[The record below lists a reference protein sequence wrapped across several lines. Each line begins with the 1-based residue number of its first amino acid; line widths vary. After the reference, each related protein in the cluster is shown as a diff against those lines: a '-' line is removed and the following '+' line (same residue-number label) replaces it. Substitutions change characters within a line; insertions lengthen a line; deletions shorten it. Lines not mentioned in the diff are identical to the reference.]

1 MPPDPP
7 PDLPQRILRQTRI
20 NLALAVL
27 LLVGYAAL
35 AIWAVSFFRHGAR
48 EKGDEVVAAVKQ
60 RLLQDV
66 GPLAEEMNNAP
77 DNVLPPVATALFE
90 QIEEDLPTLAQT
102 VEQQGK
108 EVADHLEETIRK
120 DLEARYRA
128 AEGKYRQILHEEFP
142 EITDAKVLE
151 RMTAQIEGAFAKL
164 IRRYHLKEY
173 RERVERTSKLWQEI
187 PPAPLPP
194 GGTRALG
201 KQLESEVR
209 QWVRMKLVAEALG
222 PFGKE
227 GGQ

>member
-1 MPPDPP
+1 MPPDPR
-7 PDLPQRILRQTRI
+7 PDLPERVLRQTRC

-35 AIWAVSFFRHGAR
+35 AIWAVYFFRHGAKD
-48 EKGDEVVAAVKQ
+48 KGDQVLAAVKQ
-60 RLLQDV
+60 RLMQEI
-66 GPLAEEMNNAP
+66 GPLADEFNTAP
-77 DNVLPPVATALFE
+77 GGVIPPAATALFE
-90 QIEEDLPTLAQT
+90 QVEEDLPTLTQT

-128 AEGKYRQILHEEFP
+128 ARGKYRDILHEEFP
-142 EITDAKVLE
+142 EITDEAALD
-151 RMTAQIEGAFAKL
+151 RMTGQFEEAFGKL

-173 RERVERTSKLWQEI
+173 RERVDQTSKLWKAI

-194 GGTRALG
+194 GGTKALG
-201 KQLESEVR
+201 KQLENEVR
-209 QWVRMKLVAEALG
+209 QWVRLKLVSEVLG
-222 PFGKE
+222 SFGKE